1 MLLKASV
8 LHSLEMFC
16 TCVESKSLV
25 VPHPLHVSREDKREN
40 RETSSTDTFFFSF
53 VRKRKEQKT
62 FTT

>member
-40 RETSSTDTFFFSF
+40 WETSSTDTFFFF
-53 VRKRKEQKT
+53 LC
-62 FTT
+62 

>member
-40 RETSSTDTFFFSF
+40 RETSSTDTFFFF
-53 VRKRKEQKT
+53 LC
-62 FTT
+62 